1 MVSALRQRILVQ
13 PLALSL
19 WLGYAVAQTMPPTV
33 KLAWPPAVN
42 PGASFDLVVEG
53 RNLGGASRILFVGQ
67 GVEGKI
73 ESVAELS
80 RGLKPS
86 GRGSTEA
93 PIEDPST
100 ENRVRVKVRV
110 SADAPAGRRL
120 FRLLT
125 PLGTSNL
132 GGFDVVEL
140 PVSAGSHQQIGI
152 PAAVTGR
159 IESADGVNRYQFE
172 AKGGQPMVFEVV
184 ARGLDSKLE

>member
-13 PLALSL
+13 PLVLAL
-19 WLGYAVAQTMPPTV
+19 WIGCAVAQTMPPTV

-42 PGASFDLVVEG
+42 PGTSFDLVVEG

-67 GVEGKI
+67 GVEGKV
-73 ESVAELS
+73 ESVTELS
-80 RGLKPS
+80 RGMKPS
-86 GRGSTEA
+86 GRGSVEA

-100 ENRVRVKVRV
+100 ENRVLVKVRV
-110 SADAPAGRRL
+110 NADAPLGRRP

-140 PVSAGSHQQIGI
+140 PVAGAKSGQKIVL

-159 IESADGVNRYQFE
+159 LESADAVNRYWLDG
-172 AKGGQPMVFEVV
+172 KGAF
-184 ARGLDSKLE
+184 D